1 MRIRNVIGSVSAG
14 AVLLL
19 SATMPAMAATSAT
32 SSGNG
37 LRVSPLRTPVTVN
50 TGTSQ
55 TVSIMVQ
62 DVSPGPMTV
71 QAVVNDFE
79 PSNDESGSPQ
89 LLLNNQ
95 PAPSHSLKKLTG
107 SIPNFTLQAN
117 EEKTVTVTITVPKNY
132 PGGGY
137 YGAIRFVPAGVNPSN
152 SVSLSASVASLILVT
167 VPGNYKEQM
176 SIASMDVEQN
186 GHMRSMFSSSKN
198 LQVAARFQNSGDVQE
213 QPFGKIQVKKGSKV
227 VGSVEINNTDPR
239 GYVLPSSIRKF
250 TTPLKGVGSFGK
262 YTVEGNFGYA
272 NGQLLTASASFWV
285 VPTGLIAL
293 GVLALV
299 VLALLIFVLPRII
312 RRHDRGVLRRAGRR

>member
-1 MRIRNVIGSVSAG
+1 MRIRNVISSASAG
-14 AVLLL
+14 LLLVL
-19 SATMPAMAATSAT
+19 SATMPAMAATTST

-37 LRVSPLRTPVTVN
+37 LRVSPLRTPITVSP
-50 TGTSQ
+50 GASQ

-79 PSNDESGSPQ
+79 PSSDESGSPQ

-95 PAPSHSLKKLTG
+95 PAPSHSLKKLTA
-107 SIPNFTLQAN
+107 SIPNFSLQAN
-117 EEKTVTVTITVPKNY
+117 EEKSVNVTVTVPKNY

-198 LQVAARFQNSGDVQE
+198 LQVAVRFQNTGDVQE
-213 QPFGKIQVKKGSKV
+213 QPFGKVQIKKGSKV
-227 VGSVEINNTDPR
+227 VGSVEVNNSDPR

-250 TTPLKGVGSFGK
+250 TAPLKGVGSFGK

-272 NGQLLTASASFWV
+272 NGQLLTASSSFWV
-285 VPTGLIAL
+285 IPTGTILLIVVAII
-293 GVLALV
+293 VLL
-299 VLALLIFVLPRII
+299 LLIFAVPRAM